1 MVLNWSQCTI
11 SKMHKELEP
20 KIECLN
26 FAEIYKGFGKMSIK
40 NETSLKFENMKNTKC
55 QKLISKGLE
64 ELLIKSYEQFKTYG

>member
-1 MVLNWSQCTI
+1 
-11 SKMHKELEP
+11 MHKELEP

-26 FAEIYKGFGKMSIK
+26 FAEIYEDFGKMSIK
-40 NETSLKFENMKNTKC
+40 NEISLKLENMKNTKC